1 MCCFVDFRSQ
11 IAVLWLK
18 AVIKSHAGQ
27 LMANSNVRDTLSPV
41 LGLVETRL
49 GLLAPLSR
57 LRGRLDLL
65 VDQIGEGSR
74 GNVAGD
80 LEESLLVFQDQGSRP
95 SVFLLALW
103 VCHTSFCFLSVKCPS
118 FPLTSVVFPLFH
130 VSQLVSNDYVL

>member
-1 MCCFVDFRSQ
+1 MWIIILKCVLRVETYCFVVFRSQ

-27 LMANSNVRDTLSPV
+27 LMANSDVRDTLSPV

-65 VDQIGEGSR
+65 VDQMGESNK
-74 GNVAGD
+74 GNVTGD
-80 LEESLLVFQDQGSRP
+80 LGESLLVFQDQGIEHP
-95 SVFLLALW
+95 VLCLW
-103 VCHTSFCFLSVKCPS
+103 VFFFSFIYLLSRISYCLI
-118 FPLTSVVFPLFH
+118 F
-130 VSQLVSNDYVL
+130 

>member
-1 MCCFVDFRSQ
+1 MYFCLVRVCESEICWFVAFRSK

-27 LMANSNVRDTLSPV
+27 LMANPDVRDTLSPV

-65 VDQIGEGSR
+65 VDQIEES
-74 GNVAGD
+74 NKVNAAGD
-80 LEESLLVFQDQGSRP
+80 LGESLLVFQDQGSRP
-95 SVFLLALW
+95 CSTSSSFLFI
-103 VCHTSFCFLSVKCPS
+103 HSKFLCPIN
-118 FPLTSVVFPLFH
+118 V
-130 VSQLVSNDYVL
+130 

>member
-1 MCCFVDFRSQ
+1 MEAVNLKSVALLLFRSQ

-27 LMANSNVRDTLSPV
+27 LMANSDVRDTLSPV

-65 VDQIGEGSR
+65 VDQIEESNK
-74 GNVAGD
+74 GNVTGD
-80 LEESLLVFQDQGSRP
+80 LGESLLVFQDQGTKP
-95 SVFLLALW
+95 PF
-103 VCHTSFCFLSVKCPS
+103 
-118 FPLTSVVFPLFH
+118 
-130 VSQLVSNDYVL
+130 LVSVGFLIFAHSCLSHFLVS